1 MKSRQNRR
9 FHHSAALGCVQP
21 ATIMPL
27 LMVDSVG
34 NVPVYP
40 HSADMLVIL
49 IQMELSAAIH
59 RGRFDP
65 IPGEFSQELHSVV
78 RWALQLQAELRPS
91 VDELLKYAESK
102 ANPQPGAAPQVVASP
117 RQLEPTMGGTNNVT
131 TPHRG
136 SAPSP
141 RGGTASTP
149 LAAAAASPRGQPAP
163 LPADGRDFAGMVVEV
178 DAVGRCFVA
187 GVAKD
192 SPAERSTQVQ
202 VGDELIK
209 IDGRELQG
217 RSLETIKEWMAPPRQ
232 SNLALHPVCV
242 QLSRMG
248 AAGTLET
255 HQATLFV
262 DTNASSAA
270 SPVGTP
276 GAMLAKRGSI
286 TPRGE
291 VDGVGQRASPTTAV
305 NQQFLPR
312 AGGQHGGAV
321 AVSPTAP
328 PERRRSNDSGGVRS
342 TRSSHEKIGSG
353 DHGHQWQEAAHEAN
367 QRNLLLEQKLSMSQ
381 KEVADLRRTV
391 EELRGVVSTQ
401 EAALERSRAREK
413 ELVALSERQREAM
426 ERLKKDSA
434 EQTVAADA
442 AAVPLANPSYPV
454 APARASVE
462 QQRRPAYEQQQQP
475 TGGYQ
480 YPQSPRQQQWQQQQH
495 QQHSSPLQFEGT
507 PPPPHLDAPRADAG
521 PG

>member
-1 MKSRQNRR
+1 
-9 FHHSAALGCVQP
+9 
-21 ATIMPL
+21 
-27 LMVDSVG
+27 
-34 NVPVYP
+34 
-40 HSADMLVIL
+40 MLVIL

-65 IPGEFSQELHSVV
+65 MPGEFSQELHSVV

-102 ANPQPGAAPQVVASP
+102 ANPQPGAAPPVVASP

-141 RGGTASTP
+141 RGGAASTP

-163 LPADGRDFAGMVVEV
+163 LPVDGRDFAGMVVEV
-178 DAVGRCFVA
+178 DAVGRCFLA

-232 SNLALHPVCV
+232 SNLALHPVCL

-248 AAGTLET
+248 AAGALET

-270 SPVGTP
+270 SPAGTP

-286 TPRGE
+286 TPRGD
-291 VDGVGQRASPTTAV
+291 VDGVVQRASPTTAV

-462 QQRRPAYEQQQQP
+462 QQRRPAYEQQQQQQQQQQP

-480 YPQSPRQQQWQQQQH
+480 YPQSPRQQQWQPPARTPQQQQQQQQQQH